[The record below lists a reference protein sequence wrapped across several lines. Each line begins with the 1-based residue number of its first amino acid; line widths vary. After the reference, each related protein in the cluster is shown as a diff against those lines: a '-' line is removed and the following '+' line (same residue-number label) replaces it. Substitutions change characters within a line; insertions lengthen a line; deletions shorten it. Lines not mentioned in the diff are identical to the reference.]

1 MSVEGLNFISF
12 TDVLFT
18 QAKEDADAAKLY
30 KLCKS
35 DKILAIGNGVNPSDF
50 KVFNNDYE
58 RTAHRINIRRLLKT
72 SEDEVV
78 LVVVG
83 RLVIE
88 KGYREFER
96 QLKILQEKWNQLENT
111 YKSGNKQEL
120 EQKLKEDKSFL
131 PSMMMFGIV
140 DMMMFSMMFSMIGAS
155 MGSFIPA
162 EDIGGM
168 DEGADDMGG
177 SDMGDDGGFDIDIG
191 F

>member
-1 MSVEGLNFISF
+1 MDEENKETVVLGAISRGVTKF
-12 TDVLFT
+12 
-18 QAKEDADAAKLY
+18 
-30 KLCKS
+30 
-35 DKILAIGNGVNPSDF
+35 DKISQETNVEPKDLEAILQKLENSGLIRVDEKKGLLGTKIEINP
-50 KVFNNDYE
+50 
-58 RTAHRINIRRLLKT
+58 T
-72 SEDEVV
+72 ED
-78 LVVVG
+78 
-83 RLVIE
+83 
-88 KGYREFER
+88 GYREFER

-162 EDIGGM
+162 DDMGGM
-168 DEGADDMGG
+168 DDEADDMGG

>member
-1 MSVEGLNFISF
+1 MDEEN
-12 TDVLFT
+12 
-18 QAKEDADAAKLY
+18 KE
-30 KLCKS
+30 
-35 DKILAIGNGVNPSDF
+35 
-50 KVFNNDYE
+50 
-58 RTAHRINIRRLLKT
+58 T
-72 SEDEVV
+72 VV
-78 LVVVG
+78 LGIISRGVSKFGKISQESNVEPKDLELILQKLENSGLIKVNEKKG
-83 RLVIE
+83 LLGTKIE
-88 KGYREFER
+88 INPTEEGYREFER

-162 EDIGGM
+162 EDMGGM
-168 DEGADDMGG
+168 DGAAEDMGG
-177 SDMGDDGGFDIDIG
+177 SDAGDDGGFDIDIG

>member
-1 MSVEGLNFISF
+1 MDEENKETAVLGVISR
-12 TDVLFT
+12 
-18 QAKEDADAAKLY
+18 
-30 KLCKS
+30 
-35 DKILAIGNGVNPSDF
+35 GVNKFEKIASEA
-50 KVFNNDYE
+50 KVKPKELD
-58 RTAHRINIRRLLKT
+58 AILRRLEE
-72 SEDEVV
+72 SGWIRVDEKKGW
-78 LVVVG
+78 LG
-83 RLVIE
+83 KKIE
-88 KGYREFER
+88 INPTEEGYREFER

-162 EDIGGM
+162 EDMGGM
-168 DEGADDMGG
+168 DDGADDMGG